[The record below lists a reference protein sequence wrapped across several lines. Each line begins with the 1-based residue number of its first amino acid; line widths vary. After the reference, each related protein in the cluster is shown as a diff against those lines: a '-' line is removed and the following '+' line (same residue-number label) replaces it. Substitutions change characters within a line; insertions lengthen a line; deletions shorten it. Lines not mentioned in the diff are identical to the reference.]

1 MFQFDAKKRL
11 ETLLKAMI
19 IRKGNVRPKR
29 VNFGL
34 GVYLLTD
41 TKKFISKTKW
51 KQRKSKSVI
60 YIDTFILL
68 VFL

>member
-11 ETLLKAMI
+11 ETLLQAMI

-51 KQRKSKSVI
+51 N
-60 YIDTFILL
+60 
-68 VFL
+68 